1 MKKNVV
7 TFVFAISALI
17 LSSKVSAQD
26 TPVSFGLKAGAG
38 LSNYRLG
45 GEMKRFKSKMNI
57 GGSAGAFVKYDLSPN
72 FALQT
77 GLDVYYNISK
87 LESKTERSSD
97 KLKSFGVEVPV
108 YGIVQGKLGTGNAFL
123 GAGPYVGYGISAKAD
138 GINLFKKNDRTG
150 SAMNRFDYGLGG
162 IIGYDFKENWQIN
175 ASYRFGLADLH
186 KGKGGSMKSHGA
198 SIGIGYKF

>member
-87 LESKTERSSD
+87 LESKTERSTD

-123 GAGPYVGYGISAKAD
+123 GAGPYVGYGISAKAN